1 MTKQTVK
8 PAVSAPLMQREE
20 AYLSLERLIVTG
32 QLAPGAWVSETDLMK
47 VSGHS
52 RASVRFAVQRL
63 QDQGLISIV
72 PRRGARICPLDI
84 TLQFRAQELRR
95 VVEGLLARC
104 AAERATEAQRQ
115 QFRQMSQAFCKHASD
130 RDAIAMMDLDIQH
143 HSLMSEAAD
152 NTFAAKAMHSVKGVS
167 RRFWLLHYEKHG
179 DVQRMADVH
188 HSVATAIAEGQPDK
202 AEAAVRDLVD
212 YVEEFTLRVVGFTR
226 KD

>member
-1 MTKQTVK
+1 MTKQTDVTI
-8 PAVSAPLMQREE
+8 STAPRMQREE
-20 AYLSLERLIVTG
+20 AYLALERLIVTG
-32 QLAPGAWVSETDLMK
+32 RLAPGAWVSETDLMK

-104 AAERATEAQRQ
+104 AAERATEAQRA
-115 QFRQMSQAFCKHASD
+115 QFREIVQAFSDRARD
-130 RDAIAMMDLDIQH
+130 RDAIAMMDIDIRH
-143 HSLMSEAAD
+143 HSLVSAAAD
-152 NTFAAKAMHSVKGVS
+152 NPYAARAMHSVKGVS
-167 RRFWLLHYEKHG
+167 RRFWLLNYEKHG

-188 HSVATAIAEGQPDK
+188 HAVAAAIADGHPDA

-212 YVEEFTLRVVGFTR
+212 YVEEFTLRVVGFNR
-226 KD
+226 KA